1 MSVVVVGRNQAKAIL
16 SAVAAWKQDGVLDPA
31 AAERLAAT
39 LVVRGFDWNALAK
52 YCFWVAL
59 VCIVTAVGAVLAD
72 EQLLALLRR
81 LFSAPYQAKTAALG
95 ILAGAFYW
103 LGARRRKVSPHKVF
117 SNEAIMALGGV
128 ATVGA
133 VGQLSYAFD
142 AGKGHLSLLLLLASL
157 IYAAV
162 ALWSR
167 SNLIWIFALLSL
179 GSWMGAESGYVSGVG
194 MYYLGMDYPIRF
206 VAFGAFLA
214 VAGVLVERSG
224 RFPDF
229 ARSTLVVG
237 LLYFFCALWIL
248 SIFGYQVD
256 FRRFVRSDDLELALW
271 SLALGL
277 AALAAI
283 VYGLR
288 FEHGTIKGFGLTFL
302 GIALYTKFF
311 EHFWDGTHKAIFFA
325 ILAASFWLLGS
336 RAEKIWHVGMRKTSS
351 PTTASAD
358 QNA

>member
-1 MSVVVVGRNQAKAIL
+1 MRVVVGRNQAKAIL
-16 SAVAAWKQDGVLDPA
+16 SAVVAWKQDGALDPA
-31 AAERLAAT
+31 VAERLAAT
-39 LVVRGFDWNALAK
+39 IVVRGFDWKALAK

-59 VCIVTAVGAVLAD
+59 ACVVIAIGAVLAD

-81 LFSAPYQAKTAALG
+81 IFSAPYQVKSAALG
-95 ILAGAFYW
+95 VLAGAFYW
-103 LGARRRKVSPHKVF
+103 LGARRREVSPHKVF

-142 AGKGHLSLLLLLASL
+142 AEKGHLSLLLLLASL

-179 GSWMGAESGYVSGVG
+179 CSWMGAESGYVSGFG

-214 VAGVLVERSG
+214 VAGVLVERSE

-237 LLYFFCALWIL
+237 LLYFFIALWIL

-256 FRRFVRSDDLELALW
+256 FTHFHRSGDLELALW
-271 SLALGL
+271 SIAFGL
-277 AALAAI
+277 AALVAI
-283 VYGLR
+283 GYGLR
-288 FEHGTIKGFGLTFL
+288 CEHGTIKGFGLTFL

-325 ILAASFWLLGS
+325 ILAVSFWLLGS
-336 RAEKIWHVGMRKTSS
+336 RAEKIWHIGERKTSS
-351 PTTASAD
+351 PTTESAD

>member
-1 MSVVVVGRNQAKAIL
+1 MGVVVGKSQAKAIL
-16 SAVAAWKQDGVLDPA
+16 NAVAAWKQDGTLEPA
-31 AAERLAAT
+31 AAERLAASIE
-39 LVVRGFDWNALAK
+39 VRGFDWKGLAK

-59 VCIVTAVGAVLAD
+59 VCIVIALGAVLAD
-72 EQLLALLRR
+72 EHLLALLKRI
-81 LFSAPYQAKTAALG
+81 FSAPYQVKSAALG
-95 ILAGAFYW
+95 VLAGAFYW
-103 LGARRRKVSPHKVF
+103 HGARRREVSPHKVF

-133 VGQLSYAFD
+133 VGQLSQAFHGEE
-142 AGKGHLSLLLLLASL
+142 AHLSLLLLLASL

-179 GSWMGAESGYVSGVG
+179 GGWMGAEAGYVSGHG
-194 MYYLGMDYPIRF
+194 MYYLGMDHPIRF
-206 VAFGAFLA
+206 VAFGALLTA
-214 VAGVLVERSG
+214 AGLIVEKAG

-229 ARSTLVVG
+229 ARSTIVVG
-237 LLYFFCALWIL
+237 LLYFFLALWIL
-248 SIFGYQVD
+248 SIFGYHLN
-256 FRRFVRSDDLELALW
+256 FNHYIRSGDLELVLW
-271 SLALGL
+271 SIAFGL

-283 VYGLR
+283 SYGLR

-311 EHFWDGTHKAIFFA
+311 EQFWDNTHKAVFFA
-325 ILAASFWLLGS
+325 ILAVSFWLIGS
-336 RAEKIWHVGMRKTSS
+336 RAEKIWHVGERKTPL
-351 PTTASAD
+351 PTTESAD